1 MKGKTGKLYETRST
15 VGGGVFP
22 LSGIGSNARLTPTL
36 VPARITRP
44 ACYFPAA
51 PFETSPIDGKKRG
64 FLQGMIVSETLLLV
78 TGMLVMTVECVTGHL
93 SNGR

>member
-64 FLQGMIVSETLLLV
+64 FFARHDRKRDSIASDGHARNDCGVL
-78 TGMLVMTVECVTGHL
+78 TGHL